1 MRTTWVRPRVLSF
14 NPECR
19 RREGASRRGD
29 ARRWTREPVRLRD
42 ISLPVPA
49 PGSVGD
55 EVGQKVACYEEN
67 LRFKVFLN
75 LNILVARAAGAAR
88 A

>member
-49 PGSVGD
+49 PGSVG
-55 EVGQKVACYEEN
+55 EVTKRPKSRL
-67 LRFKVFLN
+67 LRGEHYASKFF
-75 LNILVARAAGAAR
+75 
-88 A
+88 

>member
-1 MRTTWVRPRVLSF
+1 MRTTWVRPRVLLF

-49 PGSVGD
+49 PGSVGGGD
-55 EVGQKVACYEEN
+55 EAAK
-67 LRFKVFLN
+67 KS
-75 LNILVARAAGAAR
+75 LVTRRSNFEA
-88 A
+88 